1 MSVFRCD
8 GYYQEAMHGFLCLGG
23 NFLHGFIGDT
33 LKRILIS
40 LIINIVNYL
49 GEVRSFMLISER
61 IYKYLEERGMSQIEF
76 SKRTGISQ
84 STISDWRRKGTNPS
98 ADKIMKICEVLDV
111 SPTEL
116 LTGVGS
122 ELQMKDEKCDYVVVD
137 KASEEY
143 LLVEVYRQ
151 LDADARKRLEGYM
164 VALKDIN

>member
-1 MSVFRCD
+1 
-8 GYYQEAMHGFLCLGG
+8 
-23 NFLHGFIGDT
+23 
-33 LKRILIS
+33 
-40 LIINIVNYL
+40 
-49 GEVRSFMLISER
+49 MLISEH

-98 ADKIMKICEVLDV
+98 ADKIMKICEVLAV

-122 ELQMKDEKCDYVVVD
+122 ELQIKDEQCDYVVVE

-143 LLVEVYRQ
+143 LLVESYRGMRM
-151 LDADARKRLEGYM
+151 LKRLTYY
-164 VALKDIN
+164 